1 MNLFYNN
8 YIVIYVCHK
17 RGENKMENLSI
28 LWKDRKRPLFGLPL
42 SFTRYKLTEEKLLIN
57 TGFFSIRE
65 EEIQLYRIM
74 DVTLKCSLLQRI
86 FKVGTIHC
94 CSGDKTTPEF
104 DIKDVKNPSNVK
116 ELLSKN
122 IEIQRDKKR
131 ISGREFLGDFDEN

>member
-1 MNLFYNN
+1 
-8 YIVIYVCHK
+8 
-17 RGENKMENLSI
+17 MENLSI
-28 LWKDRKRPLFGLPL
+28 LWKDRKRPIFGLPL
-42 SFTRYKLTEEKLLIN
+42 SFTRYRLTEEKLLIN
-57 TGFFSIRE
+57 TGFFSIKE

-86 FKVGTIHC
+86 FNVGTIHC

-122 IEIQRDKKR
+122 IEIQRDRKR
-131 ISGREFLGDFDEN
+131 ISGREFLGDFDEI

>member
-1 MNLFYNN
+1 
-8 YIVIYVCHK
+8 
-17 RGENKMENLSI
+17 MENLSI

-131 ISGREFLGDFDEN
+131 ISGREFLGDFDEI